1 MATSLEKIRNIG
13 ITAHID
19 AGKTTT
25 TERILHYTGVSHKI
39 GEVHDGN
46 TTTDYMDQERERGIT
61 ITSAAVTCEWK
72 DHRINII
79 DTPGHIDFNIEVNR
93 SLRVLDGAVFIIEG
107 VAGVQPQSET
117 NWRLA
122 DRYNVPRII
131 FINKLDRTGADF
143 YRAFAT
149 LKDKLDIV
157 ALPLQL
163 PIGIED
169 KFVGVVDLI
178 EMKAIVWEG
187 GDLGAKFHD
196 EPIPADLEEQAKEY
210 RQLLLDTAVGVDDK
224 AMEEYFEN
232 GDVSIETLKRCI
244 KIGTISG
251 AFRPVLCGTAFK
263 NKGVQPLLD
272 AVLDYLPSPIDV
284 PGISVAAEEGEEDGE
299 FSDRRRIK
307 ADPNAPFAGLA
318 FKIINDKY
326 GALTFVRVYAGTL
339 KSGDTV
345 MNTTKDSRE
354 RIGRMFQMHADK
366 RAEIKE
372 VSAGDIAAFVG
383 LKDTGTGDTLAS
395 SEDPVV
401 LERMAFPVPV
411 IDISVE
417 PKTKEAVEKMTLG
430 LQKLAGEDPSL
441 RLKTDQES
449 GQTILSGMGE
459 LHLEI
464 IIDRLRREYGVD
476 CNIGAPQVAYRETIT
491 KPHTEIYTHKKQS
504 GGSGQYAEV
513 KVIFEPAERNAGI
526 SFENKVVGGSVPKE
540 YIPAV
545 EKGIRVQ
552 ADTGVLAGFPT
563 VDFKYSLV
571 DGKYHDVDSS
581 ALAFE
586 IAAKA
591 CFREGM
597 KKAGPII
604 LEPIMDV
611 EVTTPQDHVGDCVGD
626 LNRRRGMIQSQDS
639 SGSTILV
646 RAHVP
651 LKEMFGYI
659 SDLRSM
665 TKGRASFTMQFHHYD
680 PVPRNV
686 ADEIMKKSAY
696 RRRRRGALPPRPPP
710 RASPWTPLPRKKGE
724 AILCIALFFLERSVF
739 DHSQAYRTSKVGVC
753 RCVMCS

>member
-1 MATSLEKIRNIG
+1 MAGTSLEKIRNIG

-25 TERILHYTGVSHKI
+25 TERILYYTGVSHKI

-122 DRYNVPRII
+122 DRYNVPRVI

-143 YRAFAT
+143 YRAFDT
-149 LKDKLDIV
+149 LKEKLDII

-163 PIGIED
+163 PIGEED
-169 KFVGVVDLI
+169 QFIGVVDLV
-178 EMKAIVWEG
+178 EMKAIIWEG
-187 GDLGAKFHD
+187 GELGAKYHD
-196 EPIPADLEEQAKEY
+196 EPIPAELVERAREH
-210 RQLLLDTAVGVDDK
+210 RQTLLDTALSVDDA
-224 AMEEYFEN
+224 AMEEYFEK
-232 GDVSIETLKRCI
+232 GDVGVATLKRCI
-244 KIGTISG
+244 KAGTISG

-272 AVLDYLPSPIDV
+272 AVLDYLPSPLDV
-284 PGISVAAEEGEEDGE
+284 PGIAVAAEEGEEEGE
-299 FSDRRRIK
+299 HAERRRIK

-326 GALTFVRVYAGTL
+326 GTLTFVRVYAGTL
-339 KSGDTV
+339 KSGDMV
-345 MNTTKDSRE
+345 LNTTKEHRE

-372 VSAGDIAAFVG
+372 VFAGDIAAFVG

-395 SEDPVV
+395 ADDPVV

-417 PKTKEAVEKMTLG
+417 PKTKEAVEKMTIG

-441 RLKTDQES
+441 RLRTDQET

-464 IIDRLRREYGVD
+464 IIDRLRREYGVEA
-476 CNIGAPQVAYRETIT
+476 NIGAPQVAYRETIT
-491 KPHTEIYTHKKQS
+491 RAHTETYTHKKQT
-504 GGSGQYAEV
+504 GGSGQYRRGEGHLRA
-513 KVIFEPAERNAGI
+513 AGAQRGHRVR
-526 SFENKVVGGSVPKE
+526 EQGGRRL
-540 YIPAV
+540 
-545 EKGIRVQ
+545 G
-552 ADTGVLAGFPT
+552 
-563 VDFKYSLV
+563 
-571 DGKYHDVDSS
+571 
-581 ALAFE
+581 
-586 IAAKA
+586 AARIHPGG
-591 CFREGM
+591 REGHQGTRPRP
-597 KKAGPII
+597 A
-604 LEPIMDV
+604 
-611 EVTTPQDHVGDCVGD
+611 C
-626 LNRRRGMIQSQDS
+626 S
-639 SGSTILV
+639 
-646 RAHVP
+646 
-651 LKEMFGYI
+651 
-659 SDLRSM
+659 
-665 TKGRASFTMQFHHYD
+665 RASRPSISST
-680 PVPRNV
+680 RWST
-686 ADEIMKKSAY
+686 ASTTTSTA
-696 RRRRRGALPPRPPP
+696 RRSPSRSPPRP
-710 RASPWTPLPRKKGE
+710 ASAT
-724 AILCIALFFLERSVF
+724 A
-739 DHSQAYRTSKVGVC
+739 
-753 RCVMCS
+753 

>member
-1 MATSLEKIRNIG
+1 VSVTPLDKIRNIG

-25 TERILHYTGVSHKI
+25 TERILYYTGVSHKI

-46 TTTDYMDQERERGIT
+46 TTTDYMEQERERGIT

-72 DHRINII
+72 DTRINII

-93 SLRVLDGAVFIIEG
+93 SLRVLDGAIFIIEG

-143 YRAFAT
+143 YRAFDT
-149 LKDKLDIV
+149 LLEKLDIV

-163 PIGIED
+163 PIGVED
-169 KFVGVVDLI
+169 GFLGVVDLV
-178 EMKAIVWEG
+178 EMKAIIWEG
-187 GDLGAKFHD
+187 GELGAKYHYED
-196 EPIPADLEEQAKEY
+196 IPADMADKVAEH
-210 RQLLLDTAVGVDDK
+210 RQTLLDTALSVDER
-224 AMEEYFEN
+224 AMEEYFDK
-232 GDVSIETLKRCI
+232 GDVSVETLKRCI
-244 KIGTISG
+244 KRGTIDG
-251 AFRPVLCGTAFK
+251 TFRPVLCGTAFK

-272 AVLDYLPSPIDV
+272 AVIDYLPSPIDV
-284 PGISVAAEEGEEDGE
+284 PGIAVAVEEGDDE
-299 FSDRRRIK
+299 SDIANRRRIPANPK
-307 ADPNAPFAGLA
+307 APFAGLA

-326 GALTFVRVYAGTL
+326 GTLTFVRVYAGTL
-339 KSGDTV
+339 KSGDMV
-345 MNTTKDSRE
+345 MNTTKGHRE

-372 VSAGDIAAFVG
+372 VEAGDIAAFVG

-395 SEDPVV
+395 SDDPVV

-417 PKTKEAVEKMTLG
+417 PRTKEAVEKMTLG

-441 RLKTDQES
+441 RLRTDQET

-476 CNIGAPQVAYRETIT
+476 CNIGAPQVAYRETIS
-491 KPHTEIYTHKKQS
+491 KAHTETYTHKKQS

-513 KVIFEPAERNAGI
+513 KIVFEPLERNTGVV
-526 SFENKVVGGSVPKE
+526 FENKVVGGSVPKE

-545 EKGIRVQ
+545 EKGIKVQ

-563 VDFKYSLV
+563 VDFKYTLV

-597 KKAGPII
+597 KLAGPII

-611 EVTTPQDHVGDCVGD
+611 EVTTPQDHVGDVVGD
-626 LNRRRGMIQSQDS
+626 LNRRRGQIQNQES
-639 SGSTILV
+639 SGSTVIV

-659 SDLRSM
+659 SHLRSM

-686 ADEIMKKSAY
+686 ADEIMKKSA
-696 RRRRRGALPPRPPP
+696 
-710 RASPWTPLPRKKGE
+710 
-724 AILCIALFFLERSVF
+724 
-739 DHSQAYRTSKVGVC
+739 
-753 RCVMCS
+753 

>member
-1 MATSLEKIRNIG
+1 MARTPLDHIRNIG

-25 TERILHYTGVSHKI
+25 TERILYYTGKSHKI

-46 TTTDYMDQERERGIT
+46 TTTDYMAQERERGIT
-61 ITSAAVTCEWK
+61 ITSAAVTAEWK
-72 DHRINII
+72 DYRINVI

-131 FINKLDRTGADF
+131 YVNKLDRTGADF
-143 YRAFAT
+143 YRAADT
-149 LKDKLDIV
+149 LTEKLGINWV
-157 ALPLQL
+157 ALQL

-169 KFVGVVDLI
+169 SLKGIVDLV
-178 EMKAIVWEG
+178 EMNAVVWQ
-187 GDLGAKFHD
+187 GDELGAKFD
-196 EPIPADLEEQAKEY
+196 IVEIPADLK
-210 RQLLLDTAVGVDDK
+210 DK
-224 AMEEYFEN
+224 AAEWREKLLEAVVAADDEAMEKYLED
-232 GDVSIETLKRCI
+232 GDVPTDILKRAI
-244 KIGTISG
+244 KKGTISG
-251 AFRPVLCGTAFK
+251 EFRPVLCGSSFK

-272 AVLDYLPSPIDV
+272 AVVDYLPSPVDIE
-284 PGISVAAEEGEEDGE
+284 GIKVAPEEGQDETAE
-299 FSDRRRIK
+299 RRVIP
-307 ADPNAPFAGLA
+307 ANETEPFAGLA

-326 GALTFVRVYAGTL
+326 GNLTFVRVYRGVL
-339 KSGDTV
+339 RSGDQV
-345 MNTTKDSRE
+345 LNTTKGHKE
-354 RIGRMFQMHADK
+354 RVGRMFQMHADK
-366 RAEIKE
+366 REEIKE
-372 VSAGDIAAFVG
+372 VFAGDIAAFVG
-383 LKDTGTGDTLAS
+383 LKDTGTGDTLADAA
-395 SEDPVV
+395 DPVV

-417 PKTKEAVEKMTLG
+417 PKTKEGVEKMTLG

-441 RLKTDQES
+441 RLKTDQET

-476 CNIGAPQVAYRETIT
+476 ANIGAPQVAYRETIT
-491 KPHTEIYTHKKQS
+491 KSHTETYTHKKQS

-513 KVIFEPAERNAGI
+513 KITFEPKERNEGI
-526 SFENKVVGGSVPKE
+526 EFVNAVVGGAIPKE

-545 EKGIRVQ
+545 DKGIKVQ

-563 VDFKYSLV
+563 VDFKFTLV

-586 IAAKA
+586 IAGKA

-597 KKAGPII
+597 KKAGPVI

-611 EVTTPQDHVGDCVGD
+611 EVTTPQDHVGDVVGD
-626 LNRRRGMIQSQDS
+626 LNRRRGVIQSQDMAGTS
-639 SGSTILV
+639 VIV

-659 SDLRSM
+659 SNLRGM
-665 TKGRASFTMQFHHYD
+665 TKGRASFSMQFHHYD

-686 ADEIMKKSAY
+686 AEEIMKQSA
-696 RRRRRGALPPRPPP
+696 
-710 RASPWTPLPRKKGE
+710 
-724 AILCIALFFLERSVF
+724 
-739 DHSQAYRTSKVGVC
+739 
-753 RCVMCS
+753 

>member
-1 MATSLEKIRNIG
+1 VSVTPLDRIRNIG

-25 TERILHYTGVSHKI
+25 TERILYYTGVSHKI

-46 TTTDYMDQERERGIT
+46 TTTDYMEQERERGIT

-72 DHRINII
+72 DTRINII

-93 SLRVLDGAVFIIEG
+93 SLRVLDGAIFIIEG

-143 YRAFAT
+143 YRAFDT
-149 LKDKLDIV
+149 LLEKLDIV

-163 PIGIED
+163 PIGVED
-169 KFVGVVDLI
+169 GFLGVVDLV
-178 EMKAIVWEG
+178 EMKAIIWEG
-187 GDLGAKFHD
+187 GELGAKYHYED
-196 EPIPADLEEQAKEY
+196 IPEDMNELVATH
-210 RQLLLDTAVGVDDK
+210 RQTLLDTALSVDEK
-224 AMEEYFEN
+224 AMEEYFDK
-232 GDVSIETLKRCI
+232 GDVSIETMKRCI
-244 KIGTISG
+244 KRGTIDG
-251 AFRPVLCGTAFK
+251 TFRPVLCGTAFK

-272 AVLDYLPSPIDV
+272 AVIDYLPSPIDV
-284 PGISVAAEEGEEDGE
+284 PGIAVAVEEGDDEDHIAH
-299 FSDRRRIK
+299 RRRIK
-307 ADPNAPFAGLA
+307 ADPKAPFAGLA

-326 GALTFVRVYAGTL
+326 GTLTFVRVYAGTL

-345 MNTTKDSRE
+345 MNTTKDHRE

-372 VSAGDIAAFVG
+372 VEAGDIAAFVG

-395 SEDPVV
+395 ADDPVI

-417 PKTKEAVEKMTLG
+417 PRTKEAVEKMTLG

-441 RLKTDQES
+441 RLRTDQET

-476 CNIGAPQVAYRETIT
+476 CNIGAPQVAYRETIS
-491 KPHTEIYTHKKQS
+491 KAHTETYTHKKQS

-513 KVIFEPAERNAGI
+513 KIIFEPLERNVGVQ
-526 SFENKVVGGSVPKE
+526 FENKVVGGSVPKE

-545 EKGIRVQ
+545 EKGIKVQ

-563 VDFKYSLV
+563 VDFKYTLI

-597 KKAGPII
+597 KLAGPII

-611 EVTTPQDHVGDCVGD
+611 EVTTPQDHVGDVVGD
-626 LNRRRGMIQSQDS
+626 LNRRRGQIQNQES
-639 SGSTILV
+639 SGSTVIV

-659 SDLRSM
+659 SHLRSM

-686 ADEIMKKSAY
+686 ADEIMKKSA
-696 RRRRRGALPPRPPP
+696 
-710 RASPWTPLPRKKGE
+710 
-724 AILCIALFFLERSVF
+724 
-739 DHSQAYRTSKVGVC
+739 
-753 RCVMCS
+753 

>member
-1 MATSLEKIRNIG
+1 MSISLDLIRNIG

-25 TERILHYTGVSHKI
+25 TERILYYTGMSHRI
-39 GEVHDGN
+39 GEVHEGN
-46 TTTDYMDQERERGIT
+46 TTTDYMEQERERGIT

-143 YRAFAT
+143 YRAFDT
-149 LKDKLDIV
+149 LKEKLDII

-163 PIGIED
+163 PIGVED
-169 KFVGVVDLI
+169 QFIGVVDLV
-178 EMKAIVWEG
+178 EMKAIIWEG
-187 GDLGAKFHD
+187 GELGAKFHD
-196 EPIPADLEEQAKEY
+196 EPIPADLAEKAAEY
-210 RQLLLDTAVGVDDK
+210 RQLLLDTAVSVDNE
-224 AMEEYFEN
+224 AMEEYFEK
-232 GDVSIETLKRCI
+232 GDVDVATLKRCI
-244 KIGTISG
+244 KAGTIAG
-251 AFRPVLCGTAFK
+251 TFRPVLCGTAFK

-272 AVLDYLPSPIDV
+272 AVLDYLPSPLDV
-284 PGISVAAEEGEEDGE
+284 PGIAIAPEEGEELAADA
-299 FSDRRRIK
+299 RRIK

-326 GALTFVRVYAGTL
+326 GTLTFVRVYAGTL
-339 KSGDTV
+339 NSSETV
-345 MNTTKDSRE
+345 MNTTKGHRE

-366 RAEIKE
+366 RAEIKQ
-372 VSAGDIAAFVG
+372 VVAGDIAAFVG

-395 SEDPVV
+395 ADDPVV

-417 PKTKEAVEKMTLG
+417 PKTKEGVEKMTLG

-441 RLKTDQES
+441 RLRTDQES

-476 CNIGAPQVAYRETIT
+476 ANIGAPQVAYRETIS
-491 KPHTEIYTHKKQS
+491 KPNTETYTHKKQS

-513 KVIFEPAERNAGI
+513 KIVFEPLERNQGVV
-526 SFENKVVGGSVPKE
+526 FENKTVGGSIPKE

-563 VDFKYSLV
+563 VDFKYTLV

-597 KKAGPII
+597 KKASPII

-611 EVTTPQDHVGDCVGD
+611 ECTTPQDHVGDVVGD
-626 LNRRRGMIQSQDS
+626 LNRRRGQIQSQES
-639 SGSTILV
+639 SGSTIIV

-659 SDLRSM
+659 SHLRSM

-680 PVPRNV
+680 PVPRNI
-686 ADEIMKKSAY
+686 ADEIM
-696 RRRRRGALPPRPPP
+696 
-710 RASPWTPLPRKKGE
+710 
-724 AILCIALFFLERSVF
+724 
-739 DHSQAYRTSKVGVC
+739 SKA
-753 RCVMCS
+753 R

>member
-1 MATSLEKIRNIG
+1 MSELSKIRNIG

-25 TERILHYTGVSHKI
+25 TERILYYTGVSHRI
-39 GEVHDGN
+39 GEVHEGN
-46 TTTDYMDQERERGIT
+46 TTTDYMEQERERGIT

-72 DHRINII
+72 EHRINII

-93 SLRVLDGAVFIIEG
+93 SLRVLDGAIFIIEG

-143 YRAFAT
+143 YRAFDT
-149 LKDKLDIV
+149 LKEKLDIV

-169 KFVGVVDLI
+169 TFIGVVDLV
-178 EMKAIVWEG
+178 EMKAIIWEG
-187 GDLGAKFHD
+187 GELGAKFHD
-196 EPIPADLEEQAKEY
+196 EEIPADLLERATEA
-210 RQLLLDTAVGVDDK
+210 RQLLLDTALSVDNE
-224 AMEEYFEN
+224 AMEEYFEK
-232 GDVSIETLKRCI
+232 GDVDVDTLKRCI
-244 KIGTISG
+244 KAGAISG
-251 AFRPVLCGTAFK
+251 VFRPVLCGTAFK

-272 AVLDYLPSPIDV
+272 AVLDYLPAPDDRE
-284 PGISVAAEEGEEDGE
+284 GIRVAAEEGHEDEDPKLRRLIKVDPKGN
-299 FSDRRRIK
+299 FS
-307 ADPNAPFAGLA
+307 GLA

-326 GALTFVRVYAGTL
+326 GTLTFVRVYSGSL
-339 KSGDTV
+339 KSGDQV
-345 MNTTKDSRE
+345 MNTTKDHKE

-372 VSAGDIAAFVG
+372 VQAGDIAAFVG
-383 LKDTGTGDTLAS
+383 LKDTSTGDTLAS
-395 SEDPVV
+395 ADDPVI

-417 PKTKEAVEKMTLG
+417 PKTKEAVEKMTLA

-441 RLKTDQES
+441 RLKTDQET

-464 IIDRLRREYGVD
+464 IIDRLRREYGVEAD
-476 CNIGAPQVAYRETIT
+476 IGAPQVAYRETISKSHIET
-491 KPHTEIYTHKKQS
+491 YTHKKQS

-513 KVIFEPAERNAGI
+513 KIEFSPQERNAGI
-526 SFENKVVGGSVPKE
+526 LFENKVVGGTVPKE

-552 ADTGVLAGFPT
+552 STTGVLAGFPT
-563 VDFKYSLV
+563 VDFKYTLL

-597 KKAGPII
+597 KQAAPVI

-611 EVTTPQDHVGDCVGD
+611 ECTTPQDHVGDVVGD
-626 LNRRRGMIQSQDS
+626 LNRRRGQIQNQESA
-639 SGSTILV
+639 GSTVTV
-646 RAHVP
+646 RAQVP

-659 SDLRSM
+659 SHLRSM

-680 PVPRNV
+680 PVPRNI
-686 ADEIMKKSAY
+686 ADEIMAKSA
-696 RRRRRGALPPRPPP
+696 
-710 RASPWTPLPRKKGE
+710 
-724 AILCIALFFLERSVF
+724 
-739 DHSQAYRTSKVGVC
+739 
-753 RCVMCS
+753 

>member
-1 MATSLEKIRNIG
+1 VPTPLDRIRNIG

-25 TERILHYTGVSHKI
+25 TERILYYTGMSHRI

-46 TTTDYMDQERERGIT
+46 TTTDYMEQERERGIT
-61 ITSAAVTCEWK
+61 ITSAAVTCEWR

-93 SLRVLDGAVFIIEG
+93 SLRVLDGAIFIIEG

-122 DRYNVPRII
+122 DRYNVPRVI

-143 YRAFAT
+143 FRAFAT
-149 LKDKLDIV
+149 LKEKLDII

-169 KFVGVVDLI
+169 KFLGVVDLV
-178 EMKAIVWEG
+178 EMNAVIWEG
-187 GDLGAKFHD
+187 TELGAKFHI
-196 EPIPADLEEQAKEY
+196 EPIPADLADQAKEY
-210 RQLLLDTAVGVDDK
+210 RQLLLDTALSVDDA
-224 AMEEYFEN
+224 AMEEYFEQ
-232 GDVSIETLKRCI
+232 GDVAVDTLKRCI
-244 KIGTISG
+244 KTGTISG

-272 AVLDYLPSPIDV
+272 AVIEYLPSPLDV
-284 PGISVAAEEGEEDGE
+284 PGIAVAAAEGEDETAGP
-299 FSDRRRIK
+299 DRRRIK
-307 ADPNAPFAGLA
+307 ADPSAPFAGLA

-326 GALTFVRVYAGTL
+326 GTLTFVRVYSGTL
-339 KSGDTV
+339 KSGDTIL
-345 MNTTKDSRE
+345 NTTKDHRE

-372 VSAGDIAAFVG
+372 VYAGDIAAFVG
-383 LKDTGTGDTLAS
+383 LKDTTTGDTLAS
-395 SEDPVV
+395 QQDPVV

-417 PKTKEAVEKMTLG
+417 PRTKDAVEKMSLA
-430 LQKLAGEDPSL
+430 LQKLAAEDPSL
-441 RLKTDQES
+441 RLRTDQETS
-449 GQTILSGMGE
+449 QTILSGMGE

-476 CNIGAPQVAYRETIT
+476 ANIGAPQVAYRETISR
-491 KPHTEIYTHKKQS
+491 PHTETYTHKKQT

-513 KVIFEPAERNAGI
+513 KITFEPLARNEGVQ
-526 SFENKVVGGSVPKE
+526 FENKVIGGSVPRE

-545 EKGIRVQ
+545 EKGIRQQ
-552 ADTGVLAGFPT
+552 AETGVLAGFPT
-563 VDFKYSLV
+563 VDFKYTLI

-586 IAAKA
+586 IAAKS
-591 CFREGM
+591 CFRDGM
-597 KKAGPII
+597 KKATPII
-604 LEPIMDV
+604 LEPVMDI
-611 EVTTPQDHVGDCVGD
+611 EVTTPQDHVGDVVGD
-626 LNRRRGMIQSQDS
+626 LNRRRGMIQNQES
-639 SGSTILV
+639 SGSTVIV

-680 PVPRNV
+680 PVPRAL
-686 ADEIMKKSAY
+686 ADEIMAKTA
-696 RRRRRGALPPRPPP
+696 
-710 RASPWTPLPRKKGE
+710 
-724 AILCIALFFLERSVF
+724 
-739 DHSQAYRTSKVGVC
+739 
-753 RCVMCS
+753 

>member
-1 MATSLEKIRNIG
+1 VARTPLDHIRNIG

-25 TERILHYTGVSHKI
+25 TERILYYTGKSHKI
-39 GEVHDGN
+39 GEVHEGN
-46 TTTDYMDQERERGIT
+46 TTTDYMEQERERGIT
-61 ITSAAVTCEWK
+61 ITSAAVTAEWK
-72 DHRINII
+72 SHRINVI

-143 YRAFAT
+143 YRAAAT
-149 LKDKLDIV
+149 LTEKLGINWI
-157 ALPLQL
+157 ALQL

-169 KFVGVVDLI
+169 SLKGVVDLV
-178 EMKAIVWEG
+178 EMKALIWEG
-187 GDLGAKFHD
+187 DELGAQYH
-196 EPIPADLEEQAKEY
+196 EAPIPDDLKDKAAEY
-210 RQLLLDTAVGVDDK
+210 RQLLLDTALSVDDA
-224 AMEEYFEN
+224 AMEEYFDK
-232 GDVSIETLKRCI
+232 GDVSVETLKRCI
-244 KIGTISG
+244 KRGTIDG
-251 AFRPVLCGTAFK
+251 TFRPVFCGSAFK

-272 AVLDYLPSPIDV
+272 GVIDYLPAPTDV
-284 PGISVAAEEGEEDGE
+284 PGIKVALEEGQEEDPANPA
-299 FSDRRRIK
+299 RIIP
-307 ADPNAPFAGLA
+307 AREDAPFAALA

-326 GALTFVRVYAGTL
+326 GNLTFVRVYAGIIR
-339 KSGDTV
+339 SGDTF
-345 MNTTKDSRE
+345 MNTTKGHKE

-366 RAEIKE
+366 REEVKEIY
-372 VSAGDIAAFVG
+372 AGDIVAIVG
-383 LKDTGTGDTLAS
+383 LKDTGTGDTLADAS
-395 SEDPVV
+395 DPVV

-417 PKTKEAVEKMTLG
+417 PKTKDGVEKMTLG

-441 RLKTDQES
+441 RLKTDQET

-464 IIDRLRREYGVD
+464 IVDRLKREYGVD
-476 CNIGAPQVAYRETIT
+476 ANIGAPQVAYRETIT
-491 KPHTEIYTHKKQS
+491 KAHTETYTHKKQS

-513 KVIFEPAERNAGI
+513 KITFEPKERNEGI
-526 SFENKVVGGSVPKE
+526 EFVNAVVGGAVPKE

-545 EKGIRVQ
+545 DKGIKVQ

-563 VDFKYSLV
+563 VDFKFSLV

-597 KKAGPII
+597 KKAGPVI

-611 EVTTPQDHVGDCVGD
+611 EVTTPQDHVGDVVGD
-626 LNRRRGMIQSQDS
+626 LNRRRGIIQSQDMAGTS
-639 SGSTILV
+639 VIV

-659 SDLRSM
+659 SNLRGM
-665 TKGRASFTMQFHHYD
+665 TKGRASFSMSFHHYD

-686 ADEIMKKSAY
+686 AEEITKKSA
-696 RRRRRGALPPRPPP
+696 
-710 RASPWTPLPRKKGE
+710 
-724 AILCIALFFLERSVF
+724 
-739 DHSQAYRTSKVGVC
+739 
-753 RCVMCS
+753 

>member
-1 MATSLEKIRNIG
+1 MSGTQLAKIRNIG

-25 TERILHYTGVSHKI
+25 TERILYYTGVSHKI

-46 TTTDYMDQERERGIT
+46 TTTDYMAQERERGIT

-143 YRAFAT
+143 YRAFDT
-149 LKDKLDIV
+149 LKEKLDIV

-169 KFVGVVDLI
+169 QFIGVVDLV

-187 GDLGAKFHD
+187 GELGAKFHD
-196 EPIPADLEEQAKEY
+196 EEIPADLLEKAKEH
-210 RQLLLDTAVGVDDK
+210 RQTLLDTALAVDD
-224 AMEEYFEN
+224 AGMEEYFEK
-232 GDVSIETLKRCI
+232 GDVSVETLKRAI
-244 KIGTISG
+244 KTGTISG

-272 AVLDYLPSPIDV
+272 GVLDYLPSPIDIE
-284 PGISVAAEEGEEDGE
+284 GIKVAPPEGEEEDPSVE
-299 FSDRRRIK
+299 RRVIP
-307 ADPNAPFAGLA
+307 ANPEAPFAGLA

-326 GALTFVRVYAGTL
+326 GTLTFVRVYAGTL
-339 KSGDTV
+339 RSGDTV
-345 MNTTKDSRE
+345 LNTTKGHKE
-354 RIGRMFQMHADK
+354 RVGRMFQMHADK
-366 RAEIKE
+366 REEVKE
-372 VSAGDIAAFVG
+372 VQAGDIAAFVG

-395 SEDPVV
+395 AEDPVV

-417 PKTKEAVEKMTLG
+417 PKTKDAVEKMTLA

-441 RLKTDQES
+441 RLKTDQET

-459 LHLEI
+459 LHLDI
-464 IIDRLRREYGVD
+464 IIDRLRREYGVEA
-476 CNIGAPQVAYRETIT
+476 NVGAPQVAYRETIT
-491 KPHTEIYTHKKQS
+491 REHTETYTHKKQS
-504 GGSGQYAEV
+504 GGSGQFAEV
-513 KVIFEPAERNAGI
+513 KIVFQPLERNEGI
-526 SFENKVVGGSVPKE
+526 QFENSVVGGTVPKE

-545 EKGIRVQ
+545 EKGIRIQ

-563 VDFKYSLV
+563 VDFKYTLV

-597 KKAGPII
+597 KKASPVI

-611 EVTTPQDHVGDCVGD
+611 EITTPQDHVGDVVGD
-626 LNRRRGMIQSQDS
+626 LNRRRGMIQNQES
-639 SGSTILV
+639 SGSTVIV
-646 RAHVP
+646 RAQVP

-659 SDLRSM
+659 SNLRSM

-680 PVPRNV
+680 PVPRNI
-686 ADEIMKKSAY
+686 AEEIMAKSA
-696 RRRRRGALPPRPPP
+696 
-710 RASPWTPLPRKKGE
+710 
-724 AILCIALFFLERSVF
+724 
-739 DHSQAYRTSKVGVC
+739 
-753 RCVMCS
+753 

>member
-1 MATSLEKIRNIG
+1 MATHTPLERIRNIG

-25 TERILHYTGVSHKI
+25 TERILYYTGKSHKI

-46 TTTDYMDQERERGIT
+46 TTTDYMAQERERGIT
-61 ITSAAVTCEWK
+61 ITSAAVTAVWN

-122 DRYNVPRII
+122 DRYNVPRLI
-131 FINKLDRTGADF
+131 FVNKLDRTGADF
-143 YRAFAT
+143 YKACDT
-149 LKDKLDIV
+149 LTEKLGIKWI
-157 ALPLQL
+157 ALQL
-163 PIGIED
+163 PIGAEENL
-169 KFVGVVDLI
+169 KGVVDLV
-178 EMKAIVWEG
+178 EMKALIWEG
-187 GDLGAKFHD
+187 DDLGASFH
-196 EPIPADLEEQAKEY
+196 EAPIPEDMVEQAAEWREKM
-210 RQLLLDTAVGVDDK
+210 LDMVVSADDE
-224 AMEEYFEN
+224 AMEAYLS
-232 GDVSIETLKRCI
+232 GDPVPVALLKRAI
-244 KIGTISG
+244 KKGTISG
-251 AFRPVLCGTAFK
+251 EFRPVMCGSAFK

-272 AVLDYLPSPIDV
+272 GVLDYLPSPIDI
-284 PGISVAAEEGEEDGE
+284 PGIKVAPDEGMDETQ
-299 FSDRRRIK
+299 DRRSIP
-307 ADPNAPFAGLA
+307 ADLEAPFAGLA

-326 GALTFVRVYAGTL
+326 GNLTFVRVYRGIL
-339 KSGDTV
+339 RQGDMV
-345 MNTTKDSRE
+345 MNTTKGQRE

-366 RAEIKE
+366 REEIKE
-372 VSAGDIAAFVG
+372 VIAGDIAAFVG

-395 SEDPVV
+395 SDDPVI

-417 PKTKEAVEKMTLG
+417 PKTKDAVEKMSIGLG
-430 LQKLAGEDPSL
+430 KLAGEDPSL
-441 RLKTDQES
+441 RVKTDQET
-449 GQTILSGMGE
+449 GQVILSGMGE

-464 IIDRLRREYGVD
+464 IVDRLRREYNVD

-491 KPHTEIYTHKKQS
+491 KSHTETYTHKKQS

-513 KVIFEPAERNAGI
+513 KIIFEPKERNDGI
-526 SFENKVVGGSVPKE
+526 EFVNGVVGGSVPKE

-545 EKGIRVQ
+545 DKGIKVQ

-563 VDFKYSLV
+563 VDFKYSLI

-597 KKAGPII
+597 KKAGPVI

-611 EVTTPQDHVGDCVGD
+611 EVTTPQDHVGDVVGD
-626 LNRRRGMIQSQDS
+626 LNRRRGVIQNQDMAGTS
-639 SGSTILV
+639 VIV

-659 SDLRSM
+659 SNLRGM
-665 TKGRASFTMQFHHYD
+665 TKGRASFSMQFHHYD

-686 ADEIMKKSAY
+686 ADEIMKQSA
-696 RRRRRGALPPRPPP
+696 
-710 RASPWTPLPRKKGE
+710 
-724 AILCIALFFLERSVF
+724 
-739 DHSQAYRTSKVGVC
+739 
-753 RCVMCS
+753 

>member
-1 MATSLEKIRNIG
+1 MTDTPLDKIRNIG

-25 TERILHYTGVSHKI
+25 TERILYYTGESHKI

-61 ITSAAVTCEWK
+61 ITSAAVTCNWK
-72 DHRINII
+72 DTRINII

-143 YRAFAT
+143 YRAFDT
-149 LKDKLDIV
+149 LKEKLDIV

-169 KFVGVVDLI
+169 KFLGVVDLI

-187 GDLGAKFHD
+187 GELGAKYHD
-196 EPIPADLEEQAKEY
+196 EPIPADLADKAAEY
-210 RQLLLDTAVGVDDK
+210 RQELLDTALSVDEK
-224 AMEEYFEN
+224 AMEEYFEK

-244 KIGTISG
+244 KRGTIDG
-251 AFRPVLCGTAFK
+251 TFRPVLCGTAFK

-272 AVLDYLPSPIDV
+272 AVIDYLPSPVDV
-284 PGISVAAEEGEEDGE
+284 PGIAVALDEGVDENEHP
-299 FSDRRRIK
+299 DRRRIPANPK
-307 ADPNAPFAGLA
+307 APFAGLA

-326 GALTFVRVYAGTL
+326 GTLTFVRVYAGTL
-339 KSGDTV
+339 KTGDTV
-345 MNTTKDSRE
+345 MNTTKDHKE

-372 VSAGDIAAFVG
+372 VGAGDIAAFVG

-395 SEDPVV
+395 ADDPVI

-417 PKTKEAVEKMTLG
+417 PRTKEAVEKMTLG

-441 RLKTDQES
+441 RLKTDQET

-476 CNIGAPQVAYRETIT
+476 CNIGAPQVAYRETIS
-491 KPHTEIYTHKKQS
+491 KAWTETYTHKKQS

-513 KVIFEPAERNAGI
+513 KIIFEPTERNSGVL
-526 SFENKVVGGSVPKE
+526 FENKVVGGAVPKE

-545 EKGIRVQ
+545 EKGIKVQ

-563 VDFKYSLV
+563 VDFKYTLV

-597 KKAGPII
+597 KKASPII

-611 EVTTPQDHVGDCVGD
+611 EITTPQDHVGDVVGD
-626 LNRRRGMIQSQDS
+626 LNRRRGQIQNQES
-639 SGSTILV
+639 SGSTIIV
-646 RAHVP
+646 RAQAP

-659 SDLRSM
+659 SHLRSM

-680 PVPRNV
+680 PVPRNI
-686 ADEIMKKSAY
+686 ADEIMAKSA
-696 RRRRRGALPPRPPP
+696 
-710 RASPWTPLPRKKGE
+710 
-724 AILCIALFFLERSVF
+724 
-739 DHSQAYRTSKVGVC
+739 
-753 RCVMCS
+753 

>member
-1 MATSLEKIRNIG
+1 MTDTPLDRIRNIG

-25 TERILHYTGVSHKI
+25 TERILYYTGVSHKI

-61 ITSAAVTCEWK
+61 ITSAAVTCEWA

-93 SLRVLDGAVFIIEG
+93 SLRVLDGAIFIIEG

-143 YRAFAT
+143 YRAFDT
-149 LKDKLDIV
+149 LKEKLDIV

-163 PIGIED
+163 PIGVEEN
-169 KFVGVVDLI
+169 FLGVVDLV
-178 EMKAIVWEG
+178 EMKAIIWEG
-187 GDLGAKFHD
+187 GELGAKYHYED
-196 EPIPADLEEQAKEY
+196 IPADLAEKAAKYREE
-210 RQLLLDTAVGVDDK
+210 LLDTALSVDTT

-232 GDVSIETLKRCI
+232 GDVTIETLKKCLKR
-244 KIGTISG
+244 GTIDG
-251 AFRPVLCGTAFK
+251 TFRPVLCGTAFK

-272 AVLDYLPSPIDV
+272 AVIDYLPSPIDV
-284 PGISVAAEEGEEDGE
+284 PGIAVALDEGQDESEHPN
-299 FSDRRRIK
+299 RRRIK
-307 ADPNAPFAGLA
+307 ADPKAPFAGLA

-326 GALTFVRVYAGTL
+326 GTLTFVRVYAGTL
-339 KSGDTV
+339 KQGDMV
-345 MNTTKDSRE
+345 QNTTKGHRE

-372 VSAGDIAAFVG
+372 VEAGDIAAFVG

-395 SEDPVV
+395 NDDPVV

-417 PKTKEAVEKMTLG
+417 PRTKEAVEKMTLG

-441 RLKTDQES
+441 RLKTDQET

-476 CNIGAPQVAYRETIT
+476 CNIGAPQVAYRETIS
-491 KPHTEIYTHKKQS
+491 KPHTHTYTHKKQS

-513 KVIFEPAERNAGI
+513 KIVFEPLERNTGVQ
-526 SFENKVVGGSVPKE
+526 FENKVVGGSVPKE

-563 VDFKYSLV
+563 VDFRYTLI

-586 IAAKA
+586 IASKA

-597 KKAGPII
+597 KEAGPII

-611 EVTTPQDHVGDCVGD
+611 EITTPQDHVGDVVGD
-626 LNRRRGMIQSQDS
+626 LNRRRGQIQNQES
-639 SGSTILV
+639 SGSTVIV

-659 SDLRSM
+659 SHLRSM

-686 ADEIMKKSAY
+686 ADEIVKKSA
-696 RRRRRGALPPRPPP
+696 
-710 RASPWTPLPRKKGE
+710 
-724 AILCIALFFLERSVF
+724 
-739 DHSQAYRTSKVGVC
+739 
-753 RCVMCS
+753 

>member
-1 MATSLEKIRNIG
+1 VAHSSLEKIRNIG

-25 TERILHYTGVSHKI
+25 TERILYYTGKSHKI

-61 ITSAAVTCEWK
+61 ITSAAVTAVWN
-72 DHRINII
+72 DNRINII

-93 SLRVLDGAVFIIEG
+93 SLRVLDGAIFIIEG

-143 YRAFAT
+143 FRAAET
-149 LKDKLDIV
+149 LTEKLGINWV
-157 ALPLQL
+157 ALQL

-169 KFVGVVDLI
+169 TLKGVVDLVT
-178 EMKAIVWEG
+178 MKALIWEG
-187 GDLGAKFHD
+187 DELGAKYH
-196 EPIPADLEEQAKEY
+196 EAEIPAELREQAAEY
-210 RQLLLDTAVGVDDK
+210 RQKLIDTAVGIDET
-224 AMEEYFEN
+224 AMEEYFDK

-244 KIGTISG
+244 KKGTVSG
-251 AFRPVLCGTAFK
+251 EFRPVLCGSAFK

-272 AVLDYLPSPIDV
+272 AVIDYLPSPVDV
-284 PGISVAAEEGEEDGE
+284 EGIKVAPEEGQDETAERRIIPVKEDG
-299 FSDRRRIK
+299 
-307 ADPNAPFAGLA
+307 PFAGLA

-326 GALTFVRVYAGTL
+326 GNLTFVRVY
-339 KSGDTV
+339 SGVLRQGDMV
-345 MNTTKDSRE
+345 MNTTKGHRE

-366 RAEIKE
+366 REEIKE
-372 VSAGDIAAFVG
+372 VFAGDIAAFVG

-395 SEDPVV
+395 QEDPVV

-417 PKTKEAVEKMTLG
+417 PKTKDGVEKMTLG

-441 RLKTDQES
+441 RLRTDQET

-464 IIDRLRREYGVD
+464 IVDRLKREYGVEA
-476 CNIGAPQVAYRETIT
+476 NVGAPQVAYRETIT

-513 KVIFEPAERNAGI
+513 KITFEPKERNAGI
-526 SFENKVVGGSVPKE
+526 EFANAVVGGSVPRE

-545 EKGIRVQ
+545 EKGIKVQ
-552 ADTGVLAGFPT
+552 AETGVLAGFPT
-563 VDFKYSLV
+563 VDFKYTLS

-597 KKAGPII
+597 KKAGPVI

-611 EVTTPQDHVGDCVGD
+611 EVTTPQDHVGDVVGD
-626 LNRRRGMIQSQDS
+626 INRRRGVIQSQDMAGTS
-639 SGSTILV
+639 VIV

-659 SDLRSM
+659 SNLRGM
-665 TKGRASFTMQFHHYD
+665 TKGRASFSMQFHHYD

-686 ADEIMKKSAY
+686 ADEIMAKA
-696 RRRRRGALPPRPPP
+696 G
-710 RASPWTPLPRKKGE
+710 
-724 AILCIALFFLERSVF
+724 
-739 DHSQAYRTSKVGVC
+739 
-753 RCVMCS
+753 

>member
-1 MATSLEKIRNIG
+1 MTESPLARIRNIG

-25 TERILHYTGVSHKI
+25 TERILYYTGVSHKI

-61 ITSAAVTCEWK
+61 ITSAAVTCEWA

-93 SLRVLDGAVFIIEG
+93 SLRVLDGAIFIIEG

-143 YRAFAT
+143 YRAFDT
-149 LKDKLDIV
+149 LKEKLDII

-163 PIGIED
+163 PIGEED
-169 KFVGVVDLI
+169 KFLGIIDLV
-178 EMKAIVWEG
+178 EMKAIIWEG
-187 GDLGAKFHD
+187 GELGAKYHD
-196 EPIPADLEEQAKEY
+196 EPIPAELADKAAEY
-210 RQLLLDTAVGVDDK
+210 RQLLLDTALSVDTEG
-224 AMEEYFEN
+224 MEEYFEN
-232 GDVSIETLKRCI
+232 GDVSVATLKRAI
-244 KIGTISG
+244 KRGTIDG
-251 AFRPVLCGTAFK
+251 DFRPVLCGTAFK

-272 AVLDYLPSPIDV
+272 AVIDYLPSPIDV
-284 PGISVAAEEGEEDGE
+284 PGIAVALDEGVDEALHP
-299 FSDRRRIK
+299 DRRRIK
-307 ADPNAPFAGLA
+307 ADVSAPFSGLA

-326 GALTFVRVYAGTL
+326 GTLTFVRVYSGTL
-339 KSGDTV
+339 KTGDMV
-345 MNTTKDSRE
+345 MNTTKDHRE

-372 VSAGDIAAFVG
+372 VHAGDIAAFVG

-395 SEDPVV
+395 SDDPVV

-417 PKTKEAVEKMTLG
+417 PRTKEAVEKMTLG

-441 RLKTDQES
+441 RLKTDQET

-476 CNIGAPQVAYRETIT
+476 CNIGAPQVAYRETIS
-491 KPHTEIYTHKKQS
+491 KAHTETYTHKKQS

-513 KVIFEPAERNAGI
+513 KIIFEPQERNLGVL
-526 SFENKVVGGSVPKE
+526 FENKVVGGSVPKE

-563 VDFKYSLV
+563 VDFKYTLV

-597 KKAGPII
+597 KKASPII

-611 EVTTPQDHVGDCVGD
+611 EITTPQDHVGDVVGD
-626 LNRRRGMIQSQDS
+626 LNRRRGMIQNQES

-646 RAHVP
+646 RAQVP

-659 SDLRSM
+659 SHLRSM

-680 PVPRNV
+680 PVPRNI
-686 ADEIMKKSAY
+686 AEEIMAKSA
-696 RRRRRGALPPRPPP
+696 
-710 RASPWTPLPRKKGE
+710 
-724 AILCIALFFLERSVF
+724 
-739 DHSQAYRTSKVGVC
+739 
-753 RCVMCS
+753 

>member
-1 MATSLEKIRNIG
+1 MTTDLNKLRNIG

-25 TERILHYTGVSHKI
+25 TERILYYTGMSHRI
-39 GEVHDGN
+39 GEVHEGN

-143 YRAFAT
+143 YRAFDT
-149 LKDKLDIV
+149 LKEKLDIV

-163 PIGIED
+163 PIGTED
-169 KFVGVVDLI
+169 QFIGVVDLV
-178 EMKAIVWEG
+178 EMKAIIWEG
-187 GDLGAKFHD
+187 GELGAKFHD
-196 EPIPADLEEQAKEY
+196 EEIPADLLEKAKEY
-210 RQLLLDTAVGVDDK
+210 RQELLDTALSMDND
-224 AMEEYFEN
+224 AMEEYFDK
-232 GDVSIETLKRCI
+232 GDVDVATLKRCI
-244 KIGTISG
+244 KAGAIAG

-272 AVLDYLPSPIDV
+272 AVLDYLPSPVDV
-284 PGISVAAEEGEEDGE
+284 PGIAVAPEEGEELAADA
-299 FSDRRRIK
+299 RRIK

-326 GALTFVRVYAGTL
+326 GTLTFVRVYAGTL
-339 KSGDTV
+339 NSSDTV
-345 MNTTKDSRE
+345 MNTTKGHRE

-366 RAEIKE
+366 RAEIKS

-383 LKDTGTGDTLAS
+383 LKDTGTGDTLAAQ
-395 SEDPVV
+395 EDQVV

-417 PKTKEAVEKMTLG
+417 PKTKDGVEKMTLG

-441 RLKTDQES
+441 RLKTDQET

-476 CNIGAPQVAYRETIT
+476 ANIGAPQVAYRETIS
-491 KPHTEIYTHKKQS
+491 KPHTHTYTHKKQS

-513 KVIFEPAERNAGI
+513 KVVFEPQERNAGI
-526 SFENKVVGGSVPKE
+526 SFENKTVGGSVPKE

-545 EKGIRVQ
+545 EKGIKVQ

-563 VDFKYSLV
+563 VDFKYTLV

-597 KKAGPII
+597 KLAGPII

-611 EVTTPQDHVGDCVGD
+611 EVTTPNDHVGDVVGD
-626 LNRRRGMIQSQDS
+626 LNRRRGQIQSQES
-639 SGSTILV
+639 SGSTVIV

-659 SDLRSM
+659 SHLRSM

-680 PVPRNV
+680 PVPRNI
-686 ADEIMKKSAY
+686 ADEIMAKSA
-696 RRRRRGALPPRPPP
+696 
-710 RASPWTPLPRKKGE
+710 
-724 AILCIALFFLERSVF
+724 
-739 DHSQAYRTSKVGVC
+739 
-753 RCVMCS
+753 

>member
-1 MATSLEKIRNIG
+1 MSATPLDKIRNIG

-25 TERILHYTGVSHKI
+25 TERILYYTGVSHRI

-46 TTTDYMDQERERGIT
+46 TTTDYMEQERERGIT

-122 DRYNVPRII
+122 DRYNVPRVI

-143 YRAFAT
+143 YRAFDT
-149 LKDKLDIV
+149 LKEKLDIV

-163 PIGIED
+163 PIGTED
-169 KFVGVVDLI
+169 TFIGVVDLV
-178 EMKAIVWEG
+178 EMKAIIWEG
-187 GDLGAKFHD
+187 GELGAKFHD
-196 EPIPADLEEQAKEY
+196 EEIPADLLARAKEH
-210 RQLLLDTAVGVDDK
+210 RQVLLDTALSMDDA
-224 AMEEYFEN
+224 AMEEYFET
-232 GDVSIETLKRCI
+232 GDVAVATLKKCI
-244 KIGTISG
+244 KLGTIAG
-251 AFRPVLCGTAFK
+251 TFRPVLCGTAFK

-272 AVLDYLPSPIDV
+272 AVLDYLPAPTDV
-284 PGISVAAEEGEEDGE
+284 PGIAIAAEEGQDEVTGH
-299 FSDRRRIK
+299 DRRRIR
-307 ADPNAPFAGLA
+307 ADPKAPFAGLA

-326 GALTFVRVYAGTL
+326 GTLTFVRVYAGTL

-345 MNTTKDSRE
+345 MNTTKEHKE
-354 RIGRMFQMHADK
+354 RVGRMFQMHADK

-372 VSAGDIAAFVG
+372 VAAGDIAAFVG
-383 LKDTGTGDTLAS
+383 LKDTGTGDTLAAA
-395 SEDPVV
+395 EDPVV
-401 LERMAFPVPV
+401 LERMAFPIPV

-417 PKTKEAVEKMTLG
+417 PKTKDGVEKMTLG

-441 RLKTDQES
+441 RLKTDQET
-449 GQTILSGMGE
+449 GQTILSGMASCTWRSSSTGCAASTAW
-459 LHLEI
+459 
-464 IIDRLRREYGVD
+464 RRTSARRRWPTARRSRSPTPRRTRTRSSRAARASTRRSRS
-476 CNIGAPQVAYRETIT
+476 CSRRRSATRASCSRTRWSAARCRASTSRRSTRASRCRPT
-491 KPHTEIYTHKKQS
+491 
-504 GGSGQYAEV
+504 
-513 KVIFEPAERNAGI
+513 PACW
-526 SFENKVVGGSVPKE
+526 
-540 YIPAV
+540 PASRPSTSS
-545 EKGIRVQ
+545 IQ
-552 ADTGVLAGFPT
+552 
-563 VDFKYSLV
+563 LV

-597 KKAGPII
+597 KKAGPVI

-611 EVTTPQDHVGDCVGD
+611 EVTTPNDHVGDVVGD
-626 LNRRRGMIQSQDS
+626 LNRRRGQIQAQETA
-639 SGSTILV
+639 GSTIMV
-646 RAHVP
+646 RAQVP

-659 SDLRSM
+659 SHLRSM

-686 ADEIMKKSAY
+686 ADEIMKSA
-696 RRRRRGALPPRPPP
+696 
-710 RASPWTPLPRKKGE
+710 
-724 AILCIALFFLERSVF
+724 
-739 DHSQAYRTSKVGVC
+739 
-753 RCVMCS
+753 

>member
-1 MATSLEKIRNIG
+1 MSGHSDLSKIRNIG

-25 TERILHYTGVSHKI
+25 TERILFYTGVSHKI

-46 TTTDYMDQERERGIT
+46 TTTDYMEQERERGIT

-122 DRYNVPRII
+122 DRYNVPRVI

-143 YRAFAT
+143 YRAFDT
-149 LKDKLDIV
+149 LKEKLDIV

-163 PIGIED
+163 PIGVEEN
-169 KFVGVVDLI
+169 FAGVVDLV
-178 EMKAIVWEG
+178 EMKAIIWEG
-187 GDLGAKFHD
+187 GELGAKFHD
-196 EPIPADLEEQAKEY
+196 EPIPAVLEEKAKEY
-210 RQLLLDTAVGVDDK
+210 RQLLLDTALAVDD
-224 AMEEYFEN
+224 AGMEEYFEH
-232 GDVSIETLKRCI
+232 GDVSVATLKRAI
-244 KIGTISG
+244 KTGTISG

-272 AVLDYLPSPIDV
+272 SVLDYLPAPDDVEGIRVAPPEDEEVDENTLRVIPID
-284 PGISVAAEEGEEDGE
+284 PAG
-299 FSDRRRIK
+299 K
-307 ADPNAPFAGLA
+307 FAGLA

-326 GALTFVRVYAGTL
+326 GTLTFVRVYRGVL
-339 KSGDTV
+339 KSGDQV
-345 MNTTKDSRE
+345 MNTTKGHKE

-372 VSAGDIAAFVG
+372 VHAGDIAAFVG
-383 LKDTGTGDTLAS
+383 LKDTGTGDTLADAA
-395 SEDPVV
+395 DPVV

-417 PKTKEAVEKMTLG
+417 PRTKEGVEKMTLG

-441 RLKTDQES
+441 RLKTDQET

-476 CNIGAPQVAYRETIT
+476 ANIGAPQVAYRETIS
-491 KPHTEIYTHKKQS
+491 KDHTETYTHKKQS

-513 KVIFEPAERNAGI
+513 KIVFSPQERNQGI
-526 SFENKVVGGSVPKE
+526 LFENKVVGGSVPKE

-552 ADTGVLAGFPT
+552 AETGVLAGFPT
-563 VDFKYSLV
+563 VDFKYTLV

-597 KKAGPII
+597 KKASPVI

-611 EVTTPQDHVGDCVGD
+611 ECTTPQDHVGDVVGD
-626 LNRRRGMIQSQDS
+626 LNRRRGMIQSQES
-639 SGSTILV
+639 SGSTVMV

-680 PVPRNV
+680 PVPRNI
-686 ADEIMKKSAY
+686 AEEIMAKSA
-696 RRRRRGALPPRPPP
+696 
-710 RASPWTPLPRKKGE
+710 
-724 AILCIALFFLERSVF
+724 
-739 DHSQAYRTSKVGVC
+739 
-753 RCVMCS
+753 

>member
-1 MATSLEKIRNIG
+1 VSVIPLDKIRNIG

-25 TERILHYTGVSHKI
+25 TERILYYTGESHKI

-61 ITSAAVTCEWK
+61 ITSAAVTCQWK
-72 DHRINII
+72 DNRINII

-93 SLRVLDGAVFIIEG
+93 SLRVLDGAIFIIEG

-122 DRYNVPRII
+122 DRYKVPRII

-149 LKDKLDIV
+149 LKEKLDIV

-163 PIGIED
+163 PIGTEEH
-169 KFVGVVDLI
+169 FLGVVDLV
-178 EMKAIVWEG
+178 EMKAIIWEG
-187 GDLGAKFHD
+187 GELGAKYHYED
-196 EPIPADLEEQAKEY
+196 IPADLVEAAAEH
-210 RQLLLDTAVGVDDK
+210 RQTLLDTALSVDHE
-224 AMEEYFEN
+224 AMEEYFEK
-232 GDVSIETLKRCI
+232 GDVPIETLKRAI
-244 KIGTISG
+244 KRGTIDG
-251 AFRPVLCGTAFK
+251 DFRPVLCGTAFK

-272 AVLDYLPSPIDV
+272 AVIDYLPSPIDV
-284 PGISVAAEEGEEDGE
+284 PGISIAAEEGEEDNLTPE
-299 FSDRRRIK
+299 QLHEVQAKRRRIP
-307 ADPNAPFAGLA
+307 ADPKAPFAGLA

-326 GALTFVRVYAGTL
+326 GTLTFVRVYAGTL
-339 KSGDTV
+339 KQGDMV
-345 MNTTKDSRE
+345 QNTTKGHRE

-372 VSAGDIAAFVG
+372 VEAGDIAAFVG

-395 SEDPVV
+395 SDDPVI

-417 PKTKEAVEKMTLG
+417 PRTKEAVEKMTLG

-441 RLKTDQES
+441 RLKTDQET

-476 CNIGAPQVAYRETIT
+476 CNIGAPQVAYRETIS
-491 KPHTEIYTHKKQS
+491 KQWTETYTHKKQS

-513 KVIFEPAERNAGI
+513 KIVFEPLERNTGVQ
-526 SFENKVVGGSVPKE
+526 FENKVVGGSVPKE

-545 EKGIRVQ
+545 EKGIKVQ

-563 VDFKYSLV
+563 VDFKYTLV

-591 CFREGM
+591 CFRDGM

-611 EVTTPQDHVGDCVGD
+611 EVTTPQDHVGDVVGD
-626 LNRRRGMIQSQDS
+626 LNRRRGTIQNQES
-639 SGSTILV
+639 SGSTVIV

-659 SDLRSM
+659 SHLRSM

-686 ADEIMKKSAY
+686 ADEIMKKSA
-696 RRRRRGALPPRPPP
+696 
-710 RASPWTPLPRKKGE
+710 
-724 AILCIALFFLERSVF
+724 
-739 DHSQAYRTSKVGVC
+739 
-753 RCVMCS
+753 

>member
-1 MATSLEKIRNIG
+1 VPGTSLDKIRNIG

-25 TERILHYTGVSHKI
+25 TERILYYTGMSHRI

-46 TTTDYMDQERERGIT
+46 TTTDYMEQERERGIT
-61 ITSAAVTCEWK
+61 ITSAAVTCEWN
-72 DHRINII
+72 DHWINII

-122 DRYNVPRII
+122 DRYNVPRVI

-143 YRAFAT
+143 FRAFAT
-149 LKDKLDIV
+149 LKEKLDIV

-169 KFVGVVDLI
+169 KFLGVVDLV
-178 EMKAIVWEG
+178 EMHAVVWEG
-187 GDLGAKFHD
+187 TELGARFHI
-196 EPIPADLEEQAKEY
+196 EPIPADLAEQAKEY
-210 RQLLLDTAVGVDDK
+210 RQLLLDTALSVDDA
-224 AMEEYFEN
+224 AMEEYFEK
-232 GDVSIETLKRCI
+232 GDVEIATLKRCI
-244 KIGTISG
+244 KAGTISG

-272 AVLDYLPSPIDV
+272 AVIDYLPSPLDV
-284 PGISVAAEEGEEDGE
+284 PGIAVATEEGEDEHAE
-299 FSDRRRIK
+299 RRRIK
-307 ADPNAPFAGLA
+307 ADPSAPFAGLA

-326 GALTFVRVYAGTL
+326 GTLTFVRVYAGTL

-345 MNTTKDSRE
+345 MNTTRDHRE
-354 RIGRMFQMHADK
+354 RIGRMFQMHANK

-372 VSAGDIAAFVG
+372 VHAGDIAAFVG

-395 SEDPVV
+395 QQDPVV

-417 PKTKEAVEKMTLG
+417 PRTKEAVEKMSLG
-430 LQKLAGEDPSL
+430 LQKLASEDPSL
-441 RLKTDQES
+441 RLRTDQET

-464 IIDRLRREYGVD
+464 IIDRLRREYGVEA
-476 CNIGAPQVAYRETIT
+476 NIGAPQVAYRETISR
-491 KPHTEIYTHKKQS
+491 PHTEIYTHKKQT

-513 KVIFEPAERNAGI
+513 KI
-526 SFENKVVGGSVPKE
+526 SFEPLARNEGVQFDNKVVGGSVPRE

-545 EKGIRVQ
+545 EKGIRQQ
-552 ADTGVLAGFPT
+552 AETGVLAGFPT
-563 VDFKYSLV
+563 VDFKFSLL

-586 IAAKA
+586 IAAKS
-591 CFREGM
+591 CFRDGM
-597 KKAGPII
+597 KKAAPII
-604 LEPIMDV
+604 LEPVMDV
-611 EVTTPQDHVGDCVGD
+611 EVTTPADHVGDVVGD
-626 LNRRRGMIQSQDS
+626 LNRRRGMIQNQESA
-639 SGSTILV
+639 GSTIIV

-680 PVPRNV
+680 PVPRNI
-686 ADEIMKKSAY
+686 ADEIMAKSA
-696 RRRRRGALPPRPPP
+696 
-710 RASPWTPLPRKKGE
+710 
-724 AILCIALFFLERSVF
+724 
-739 DHSQAYRTSKVGVC
+739 
-753 RCVMCS
+753 

>member
-1 MATSLEKIRNIG
+1 MKAGGGGKTPPLLLLSPHIARKDSAMARTTSLEKIRNIG

-25 TERILHYTGVSHKI
+25 TERILYYTGVSHRI

-93 SLRVLDGAVFIIEG
+93 SLRVLDGAIFVIEG

-131 FINKLDRTGADF
+131 FINKMDRTGADF
-143 YRAFAT
+143 YRAVT
-149 LKDKLDIV
+149 SLKEKLGIV
-157 ALPLQL
+157 PLELQL
-163 PIGIED
+163 PIGAED
-169 KFVGVVDLI
+169 TFVGIVDLV
-178 EMKAIVWEG
+178 EMKAVIWEG
-187 GDLGAKFHD
+187 GELGAKFAD
-196 EPIPADLEEQAKEY
+196 APIPDDLKEKAAEY
-210 RQLLLDTAVGVDDK
+210 RQVLLDTALSMDDA
-224 AMEEYFEN
+224 AMEEYFEK
-232 GDVSIETLKRCI
+232 GDVAVETLKKCI
-244 KIGTISG
+244 KRGTITG

-263 NKGVQPLLD
+263 NKGVQTLLD
-272 AVLDYLPSPIDV
+272 AVLDYLPSPVDV
-284 PGISVAAEEGEEDGE
+284 PGIQIAAEEGADETIE
-299 FSDRRRIK
+299 RRRIK
-307 ADPNAPFAGLA
+307 ADDNGQFSGLA

-326 GALTFVRVYAGTL
+326 GTLTFVRVYSGKL
-339 KSGDTV
+339 SIGDTV
-345 MNTTKDSRE
+345 LNTTKDHKE
-354 RIGRMFQMHADK
+354 RVGRMFQMHADK

-372 VSAGDIAAFVG
+372 VFAGDIVAFVG

-395 SEDPVV
+395 DKDPVI

-411 IDISVE
+411 IDVSVE
-417 PKTKEAVEKMTLG
+417 PKTKDAVEKMTLA

-441 RLKTDQES
+441 RLRTDQES

-464 IIDRLRREYGVD
+464 IVDRLRREYGVD
-476 CNIGAPQVAYRETIT
+476 AAVGAPQVAYRETIA
-491 KPHTEIYTHKKQS
+491 KAHTETYTHKKQS

-513 KVIFEPAERNAGI
+513 KIAFEPMERNAGI
-526 SFENKVVGGSVPKE
+526 VFENKVVGGSIPKE

-545 EKGIRVQ
+545 EKGIKVQ
-552 ADTGVLAGFPT
+552 CTTGVLAGFPT
-563 VDFKYSLV
+563 VDFKYTLL

-597 KKAGPII
+597 KRASPVI

-611 EVTTPQDHVGDCVGD
+611 EATTPQDHVGDVVGD
-626 LNRRRGMIQSQDS
+626 LNRRRGVIQNQEMAATSVV
-639 SGSTILV
+639 V

-680 PVPRNV
+680 PVPRNI
-686 ADEIMKKSAY
+686 ADEIMAKSA
-696 RRRRRGALPPRPPP
+696 
-710 RASPWTPLPRKKGE
+710 
-724 AILCIALFFLERSVF
+724 
-739 DHSQAYRTSKVGVC
+739 
-753 RCVMCS
+753 

>member
-1 MATSLEKIRNIG
+1 MTYAGARGRGLAAPAVHGGLPVSATTSIATALDRIRNIG

-25 TERILHYTGVSHKI
+25 TERILYYTGQSHRI
-39 GEVHDGN
+39 GEVHEGN
-46 TTTDYMDQERERGIT
+46 TTTDYMEQERERGIT
-61 ITSAAVTCEWK
+61 ITSAAVTCDWK
-72 DHRINII
+72 GYRINII

-143 YRAFAT
+143 YRAFDT
-149 LKDKLDIV
+149 LKEKLDIV

-169 KFVGVVDLI
+169 GFKGVVDLV
-178 EMKAIVWEG
+178 EMKAIIWEG
-187 GDLGAKFHD
+187 GELGAKFHD
-196 EPIPADLEEQAKEY
+196 EPIPADLEERAREH
-210 RQLLLDTAVGVDDK
+210 RQTLLDTALSVDDA
-224 AMEEYFEN
+224 AMEEYFDK
-232 GDVSIETLKRCI
+232 GDVSVETLKRCI
-244 KIGTISG
+244 KAGAISG

-272 AVLDYLPSPIDV
+272 AVVDYLPSPVDV
-284 PGISVAAEEGEEDGE
+284 PGIAVAAEEGQDESEE
-299 FSDRRRIK
+299 RRRIK
-307 ADPNAPFAGLA
+307 ADPSAPFAGLA

-326 GALTFVRVYAGTL
+326 GTLTFVRVYAGTL

-345 MNTTKDSRE
+345 LNTTRENRE

-366 RAEIKE
+366 RQEIKE
-372 VSAGDIAAFVG
+372 VHAGDIAAFVG
-383 LKDTGTGDTLAS
+383 LKDTATGDTLAA
-395 SEDPVV
+395 SEDPVI

-417 PKTKEAVEKMTLG
+417 PKTKEGVEKMTLG

-441 RLKTDQES
+441 RLRTDQET

-476 CNIGAPQVAYRETIT
+476 ANIGAPQVAYRETISRSY
-491 KPHTEIYTHKKQS
+491 TETYTHKKQT

-513 KVIFEPAERNAGI
+513 KIIFEPLERNQGI
-526 SFENKVVGGSVPKE
+526 QFENKVVGGTVPRE

-552 ADTGVLAGFPT
+552 SDTGVLAGFPT
-563 VDFKYSLV
+563 VDFRFSLV

-591 CFREGM
+591 AFREGM
-597 KKAGPII
+597 KQAGPII

-611 EVTTPQDHVGDCVGD
+611 EVTTPQDHVGDVVGD
-626 LNRRRGMIQSQDS
+626 LNRRRGVIQSQES
-639 SGSTILV
+639 SGSTVIV

-659 SDLRSM
+659 SNLRGM

-680 PVPRNV
+680 PVPRNI
-686 ADEIMKKSAY
+686 ADEIMAKSA
-696 RRRRRGALPPRPPP
+696 
-710 RASPWTPLPRKKGE
+710 
-724 AILCIALFFLERSVF
+724 
-739 DHSQAYRTSKVGVC
+739 
-753 RCVMCS
+753 

>member
-1 MATSLEKIRNIG
+1 MGLAAPVVVWRPLVSETPLEKIRNIG

-25 TERILHYTGVSHKI
+25 TERILYYTGVSHKI

-46 TTTDYMDQERERGIT
+46 TTTDYMEQERERGIT

-72 DHRINII
+72 SHRINII

-122 DRYNVPRII
+122 DRYNVPRVI

-143 YRAFAT
+143 YRAFDT
-149 LKDKLDIV
+149 LKEKLDIV

-163 PIGIED
+163 PIGTED
-169 KFVGVVDLI
+169 QFVGVVDLV
-178 EMKAIVWEG
+178 EMKAIIWEG
-187 GDLGAKFHD
+187 GELGAKYHD
-196 EPIPADLEEQAKEY
+196 APIPADLVEKAKEH
-210 RQLLLDTAVGVDDK
+210 RQTLLDTALSVDDA
-224 AMEEYFEN
+224 AMEEYFES
-232 GDVSIETLKRCI
+232 GDVDTDTLKRCI
-244 KIGTISG
+244 KAGTISG

-272 AVLDYLPSPIDV
+272 AVLDYLPSPVDV
-284 PGISVAAEEGEEDGE
+284 PGIKIAAEEGEDEHAE
-299 FSDRRRIK
+299 RRRIK
-307 ADPNAPFAGLA
+307 ADAGAPFAGLA

-326 GALTFVRVYAGTL
+326 GTLTFVRVYAGTL
-339 KSGDTV
+339 RSGDTV
-345 MNTTKDSRE
+345 LNTTRDHKE

-383 LKDTGTGDTLAS
+383 LKDTMTGDTLAAAS
-395 SEDPVV
+395 DPVV

-417 PKTKEAVEKMTLG
+417 PRTKESVEKMTIG

-441 RLKTDQES
+441 RLRTDQES
-449 GQTILSGMGE
+449 WQTILSGMGE

-464 IIDRLRREYGVD
+464 IIDRLKREYGVEA
-476 CNIGAPQVAYRETIT
+476 NIGAPQVAYRETIT
-491 KPHTEIYTHKKQS
+491 RPHTEIYTHKKQS

-513 KVIFEPAERNAGI
+513 KVVFEPMERNGGI
-526 SFENKVVGGSVPKE
+526 VFENKVVGGSVPRE

-552 ADTGVLAGFPT
+552 AETGVLAGFPT
-563 VDFKYSLV
+563 VDFKYTLV

-591 CFREGM
+591 CFRDGM
-597 KKAGPII
+597 KKASPII

-611 EVTTPQDHVGDCVGD
+611 EITTPQDHVGDVVGD
-626 LNRRRGMIQSQDS
+626 INRRRGMIQNQES
-639 SGSTILV
+639 SGSTIIV

-680 PVPRNV
+680 PVPRNI
-686 ADEIMKKSAY
+686 ADEIMAKSA
-696 RRRRRGALPPRPPP
+696 
-710 RASPWTPLPRKKGE
+710 
-724 AILCIALFFLERSVF
+724 
-739 DHSQAYRTSKVGVC
+739 
-753 RCVMCS
+753 

>member
-1 MATSLEKIRNIG
+1 VSETDANPLALIRNIG

-25 TERILHYTGVSHKI
+25 TERILYYTGVSHRI

-46 TTTDYMDQERERGIT
+46 TTTDYMAQERERGIT

-72 DHRINII
+72 GHRINII

-143 YRAFAT
+143 YRAFDT
-149 LKDKLDIV
+149 LKEKLDIV

-169 KFVGVVDLI
+169 TFIGVVDLV

-187 GDLGAKFHD
+187 GELGAKFHD
-196 EPIPADLEEQAKEY
+196 EEIPADMMEKAQEY
-210 RQLLLDTAVGVDDK
+210 RTLLLDTALSVDTE
-224 AMEEYFEN
+224 AMEEYFDK
-232 GDVSIETLKRCI
+232 GDVSVETLKRCI
-244 KIGTISG
+244 KAGAISG
-251 AFRPVLCGTAFK
+251 VFRPVLCGTAFK

-284 PGISVAAEEGEEDGE
+284 PGIKVAEEEDEPEGTI
-299 FSDRRRIK
+299 RRIIP
-307 ADPNAPFAGLA
+307 ADIKAPFAGLA

-326 GALTFVRVYAGTL
+326 GTLTFVRVYAGSL

-345 MNTTKDSRE
+345 MNTTKDHRE

-372 VSAGDIAAFVG
+372 VHAGDIAAFVG
-383 LKDTGTGDTLAS
+383 LKDTVTGDTLAAA
-395 SEDPVV
+395 EDPVV
-401 LERMAFPVPV
+401 LERMSFPIPV

-417 PKTKEAVEKMTLG
+417 PKTKDGVEKMTLG

-441 RLKTDQES
+441 RLRTDQES

-464 IIDRLRREYGVD
+464 IIDRLQREYGVD
-476 CNIGAPQVAYRETIT
+476 ANIGAPQVAYRETISRS
-491 KPHTEIYTHKKQS
+491 HTEIYTHKKQT

-513 KVIFEPAERNAGI
+513 KILFEPMERNSGVV
-526 SFENKVVGGSVPKE
+526 FENKVVGGSIPKE

-545 EKGIRVQ
+545 EKGIRNQ
-552 ADTGVLAGFPT
+552 CETGVLAGFPT

-591 CFREGM
+591 CFRDGM
-597 KKAGPII
+597 KKAAPII

-611 EVTTPQDHVGDCVGD
+611 EVTTPQDHVGDVVGD
-626 LNRRRGMIQSQDS
+626 LNRRRGTIQSQDS
-639 SGSTILV
+639 AGSTVMV

-659 SDLRSM
+659 SQLRGM

-680 PVPRNV
+680 PVPRNI
-686 ADEIMKKSAY
+686 ADEIMAKSA
-696 RRRRRGALPPRPPP
+696 
-710 RASPWTPLPRKKGE
+710 
-724 AILCIALFFLERSVF
+724 
-739 DHSQAYRTSKVGVC
+739 
-753 RCVMCS
+753 

>member
-1 MATSLEKIRNIG
+1 MARTPLEKIRNIG

-25 TERILHYTGVSHKI
+25 TERILYYTGKSHKI
-39 GEVHDGN
+39 GEVHEGN
-46 TTTDYMDQERERGIT
+46 TTTDYMEQERERGIT
-61 ITSAAVTCEWK
+61 ITSAAVTAMWN

-93 SLRVLDGAVFIIEG
+93 SLRVLDGAVFVIEG

-131 FINKLDRTGADF
+131 YVNKLDRTGADF
-143 YRAFAT
+143 YRAAAT
-149 LKDKLDIV
+149 LTEKLGITWV
-157 ALPLQL
+157 TLQL

-169 KFVGVVDLI
+169 TLKGIVDLVT
-178 EMKAIVWEG
+178 MKALVWEG
-187 GDLGAKFHD
+187 DELGAKYH
-196 EPIPADLEEQAKEY
+196 ETEIPADLADKAAEY
-210 RQLLLDTAVGVDDK
+210 RQLLLDTALSVDDA
-224 AMEEYFEN
+224 AMEEYFEK
-232 GDVSIETLKRCI
+232 GDVSVETLKKCI
-244 KIGTISG
+244 KKGTIAG
-251 AFRPVLCGTAFK
+251 TFRPVLCGSSFK

-272 AVLDYLPSPIDV
+272 AVVDYLPSPVDV
-284 PGISVAAEEGEEDGE
+284 EGIKVAPEEGQDDDPSAE
-299 FSDRRRIK
+299 RRVIEISEQ
-307 ADPNAPFAGLA
+307 APFSALA

-326 GALTFVRVYAGTL
+326 GNLTFIRVYSGVI
-339 KSGDTV
+339 KQGDT
-345 MNTTKDSRE
+345 MLNTTKGHKE

-366 RAEIKE
+366 REEVKEIF
-372 VSAGDIAAFVG
+372 AGDIVAVVG
-383 LKDTGTGDTLAS
+383 LKDTGTGDTLADPS
-395 SEDPVV
+395 DPVV

-417 PKTKEAVEKMTLG
+417 PKTKDGVEKMTLG
-430 LQKLAGEDPSL
+430 LQKLASEDPSL
-441 RLKTDQES
+441 RLKTDQET

-476 CNIGAPQVAYRETIT
+476 ANIGAPQVAYRETIT
-491 KPHTEIYTHKKQS
+491 KPHTHTYTHKKQS
-504 GGSGQYAEV
+504 GGSGQFAEV
-513 KVIFEPAERNAGI
+513 KITFEPKERNEGI
-526 SFENKVVGGSVPKE
+526 EFHNGVVGGSVPKE

-545 EKGIRVQ
+545 EKGIKVQ

-563 VDFKYSLV
+563 VDFKYTLT

-597 KKAGPII
+597 KLAGPVI

-611 EVTTPQDHVGDCVGD
+611 EVTTPQDHVGDVVGD
-626 LNRRRGMIQSQDS
+626 LNRRRGVIQSQDMAGTS
-639 SGSTILV
+639 VIV

-659 SDLRSM
+659 SNLRGM
-665 TKGRASFTMQFHHYD
+665 TKGRASFSMQFHHYD

-686 ADEIMKKSAY
+686 ADEIMKQSA
-696 RRRRRGALPPRPPP
+696 
-710 RASPWTPLPRKKGE
+710 
-724 AILCIALFFLERSVF
+724 
-739 DHSQAYRTSKVGVC
+739 
-753 RCVMCS
+753 

>member
-1 MATSLEKIRNIG
+1 VADYSLERIRNIG

-25 TERILHYTGVSHKI
+25 TERILYYTGVSHKI

-143 YRAFAT
+143 FRAFAT
-149 LKDKLDIV
+149 LKEKLDIV

-169 KFVGVVDLI
+169 QFIGVVDLV
-178 EMKAIVWEG
+178 EMHAIIWEG
-187 GDLGAKFHD
+187 GELGAKYHS
-196 EPIPADLEEQAKEY
+196 EPIPAELVEQAKEY
-210 RQLLLDTAVGVDDK
+210 RQLLLDTAVSVDDA
-224 AMEEYFEN
+224 AMEEYFEK
-232 GDVSIETLKRCI
+232 GDVDVATLKRCI
-244 KIGTISG
+244 KAGTISG
-251 AFRPVLCGTAFK
+251 VFRPVLCGTAFK

-272 AVLDYLPSPIDV
+272 AVLDYLPAPIDV
-284 PGISVAAEEGEEDGE
+284 PGISIAAEEGEEDGE
-299 FSDRRRIK
+299 YSDRRRIK
-307 ADPNAPFAGLA
+307 ADPSAPFAGLA

-326 GALTFVRVYAGTL
+326 GTLTFVRVYAGTL

-345 MNTTKDSRE
+345 MNTTKDHRE

-372 VSAGDIAAFVG
+372 VHAGDIAAFVG

-395 SEDPVV
+395 SDDPVV

-417 PKTKEAVEKMTLG
+417 PKTKEAVEKMTIG

-441 RLKTDQES
+441 RLRTDQES

-491 KPHTEIYTHKKQS
+491 KSHTEIYTHKKQS

-513 KVIFEPAERNAGI
+513 KVVFAPNERNAGI
-526 SFENKVVGGSVPKE
+526 VFENKVVGGSVPRE

-545 EKGIRVQ
+545 EKGIKVQ

-563 VDFKYSLV
+563 VDFKYTLV

-611 EVTTPQDHVGDCVGD
+611 EVTTPQDHVGDVVGD
-626 LNRRRGMIQSQDS
+626 LNRRRGMIQNQDS
-639 SGSTILV
+639 SGSTIIV

-680 PVPRNV
+680 PVPRNI
-686 ADEIMKKSAY
+686 ADEIMAKSA
-696 RRRRRGALPPRPPP
+696 
-710 RASPWTPLPRKKGE
+710 
-724 AILCIALFFLERSVF
+724 
-739 DHSQAYRTSKVGVC
+739 
-753 RCVMCS
+753 

>member
-1 MATSLEKIRNIG
+1 MSETDANPLALIRNIG

-25 TERILHYTGVSHKI
+25 TERILYYTGVSHRI

-46 TTTDYMDQERERGIT
+46 TTTDYMAQERERGIT

-72 DHRINII
+72 GHRINII

-143 YRAFAT
+143 YRAFDT
-149 LKDKLDIV
+149 LKEKLDIV

-169 KFVGVVDLI
+169 TFIGVVDLV

-187 GDLGAKFHD
+187 GELGAKFHD
-196 EPIPADLEEQAKEY
+196 EEIPADMMEKAQEY
-210 RQLLLDTAVGVDDK
+210 RTLLLDTALSVDTE
-224 AMEEYFEN
+224 AMEEYFDK
-232 GDVSIETLKRCI
+232 GDVSVETLKRCI
-244 KIGTISG
+244 KAGAISG
-251 AFRPVLCGTAFK
+251 VFRPVLCGTAFK

-284 PGISVAAEEGEEDGE
+284 PGIKVAEEEDEPEGTV
-299 FSDRRRIK
+299 RRIIP
-307 ADPNAPFAGLA
+307 ADIKAPFAGLA

-326 GALTFVRVYAGTL
+326 GTLTFVRVYAGSL

-345 MNTTKDSRE
+345 MNTTKDHRE

-372 VSAGDIAAFVG
+372 VHAGDIAAFVG
-383 LKDTGTGDTLAS
+383 LKDTNTGDTLAAA
-395 SEDPVV
+395 EDPVI
-401 LERMAFPVPV
+401 LERMSFPIPV

-417 PKTKEAVEKMTLG
+417 PKTKDGVEKMTLG

-441 RLKTDQES
+441 RLRTDQES

-464 IIDRLRREYGVD
+464 IIDRLQREYGVD
-476 CNIGAPQVAYRETIT
+476 ANIGAPQVAYRETISRS
-491 KPHTEIYTHKKQS
+491 HTETYTHKKQT
-504 GGSGQYAEV
+504 GGSGQFAEV
-513 KVIFEPAERNAGI
+513 KIVFEPMERNAGVV
-526 SFENKVVGGSVPKE
+526 FENKVVGGSIPKE

-545 EKGIRVQ
+545 EKGIKNQ
-552 ADTGVLAGFPT
+552 CETGVLAGFPT
-563 VDFKYSLV
+563 VDFKYSLI

-591 CFREGM
+591 CFRDGM
-597 KKAGPII
+597 KKAAPII

-611 EVTTPQDHVGDCVGD
+611 EVTTPQDHVGDVVGD
-626 LNRRRGMIQSQDS
+626 LNRRRGTIQSQDS
-639 SGSTILV
+639 AGSTVMV

-659 SDLRSM
+659 SQLRGM

-680 PVPRNV
+680 PVPRNI
-686 ADEIMKKSAY
+686 ADEIMAKSA
-696 RRRRRGALPPRPPP
+696 
-710 RASPWTPLPRKKGE
+710 
-724 AILCIALFFLERSVF
+724 
-739 DHSQAYRTSKVGVC
+739 
-753 RCVMCS
+753 